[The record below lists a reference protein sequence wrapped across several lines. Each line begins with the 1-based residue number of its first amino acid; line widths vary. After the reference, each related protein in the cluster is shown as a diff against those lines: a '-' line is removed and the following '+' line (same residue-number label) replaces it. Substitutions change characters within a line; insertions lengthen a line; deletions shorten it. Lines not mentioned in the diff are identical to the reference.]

1 MKIKLKAG
9 IKCGLCSCGLSK
21 TLPFCDNAH
30 RKFNEENG
38 VNYKSVKIIPDK
50 DVILSVTS
58 STWELGE

>member
-9 IKCGLCSCGLSK
+9 IKYGLCSCGRSN

-30 RKFNEENG
+30 RKFNEENE

-50 DVILSVTS
+50 DIILSITS
-58 STWELGE
+58 STWELDE